1 MSGKDA
7 ARQILELAAREE
19 YLAADLVAR
28 ALTLSSRQVIR
39 DWRRR
44 QLREVRVGRTILLP
58 SALVISTYFSLT
70 TPSTNTT

>member
-7 ARQILELAAREE
+7 ARKLLELADREE

-28 ALTLSSRQVIR
+28 ALTLSSRQVMR

-58 SALVISTYFSLT
+58 SALVVITYFS
-70 TPSTNTT
+70 PSSHATSAT